1 MRRKLA
7 DMDDEINGNN
17 QISEEIKQKYEMIYE
32 KEKKLEKF
40 MKNFQN
46 LRSSEM
52 SEITE
57 KQEQVMQYL
66 ENIS

>member
-32 KEKKLEKF
+32 KE
-40 MKNFQN
+40 
-46 LRSSEM
+46 
-52 SEITE
+52 
-57 KQEQVMQYL
+57 
-66 ENIS
+66 